1 MRANIRA
8 RLHFRERRPEQVRKL
23 PVWTVC
29 AFVCLGLAVAGVVT
43 VLVRGGGGP
52 LDQIALFGFVFPFF
66 AVCAMTAL
74 AVLGVD
80 RISLRKPAIWVADAF
95 VFFGLAVA
103 GVDSVL
109 VLGHGGPAAEMI
121 AHLAF
126 VFPVGV
132 VCVMTALAVLG
143 VGRIFAKP
151 MLFLWA
157 TVVAGVL
164 GNLVIPFLA
173 LRGHAFYTM
182 IPRVGPAG
190 ADFRDGLYNPAA
202 VFSTAK
208 SAWPPLT
215 LVLGRPFTVLGRSS
229 GYIAQVVLL
238 GIMGIAAAALS
249 ASIAMRAARGSSPQT
264 HGVGRSAQKM
274 VFLLAFW
281 LVTSYGFML
290 ELERGQT
297 NVYALFFSV
306 LAVWCLLRHPKAMWL
321 SIGFLAVAINI
332 KIYPAILLILV
343 FWRYR
348 WRAVL
353 PVVVSNAALLMIAG
367 PSNAGHFLNNLRA
380 LESTNEI
387 WQWPVNA
394 SANNYAIYLRDVF
407 GWLPTWTNHALLA
420 VTIALWAVTAVILIR
435 RGWSHRGAVLLAAAS
450 MPLMITLPTVS
461 HDYKLPMMV
470 FPLAVL
476 ASLVTAPATAKL
488 DSPVLRGALWG
499 LLSLEMILLSAPT
512 LLFIPGEEHGFL
524 GNKYPLLVL
533 LQLLLLGVAL
543 LLGRNGG
550 RVPGGPLNHDPG
562 FTMSG
567 PGERRDS
574 WPILPTSLSDGT
586 P

>member
-8 RLHFRERRPEQVRKL
+8 RLHYRERRPEQVRKL
-23 PVWTVC
+23 PVWTVGVI
-29 AFVCLGLAVAGVVT
+29 VCLGLAAAGAIA

-52 LDQIALFGFVFPFF
+52 LDQIALFGFVFPFVV
-66 AVCAMTAL
+66 VCAMTAL

-126 VFPVGV
+126 VFPVGA

-157 TVVAGVL
+157 TVVAGVI

-173 LRGHAFYTM
+173 LRSHAFYTM
-182 IPRVGPAG
+182 IPWVGPAG

-215 LVLGRPFTVLGRSS
+215 LVLGRPFTLLGRSS

-238 GIMGIAAAALS
+238 GIMGIASAALS

-264 HGVGRSAQKM
+264 HGVGRSARRM
-274 VFLLAFW
+274 FFLLAFW

-290 ELERGQT
+290 ELERGQM
-297 NVYALFFSV
+297 NLYATFFL
-306 LAVWCLLRHPKAMWL
+306 LASVWCLLQSPKSAWL
-321 SIGFLAVAINI
+321 PAIFLAAAINV
-332 KIYPAILLILV
+332 KIYPAILLILI

-348 WRAVL
+348 WRGIL
-353 PVVVSNAALLMIAG
+353 PVAVSNVALLLIAG
-367 PSNAGHFLNNLRA
+367 PVNAWHFLVNLRT
-380 LESTNEI
+380 LESANKI

-394 SANNYAIYLRDVF
+394 SANNYAIYLRQAF

-420 VTIALWAVTAVILIR
+420 VPIALWAVTAVILIR
-435 RGWSHRGAVLLAAAS
+435 RGWSHRGAVILAAAS
-450 MPLMITLPTVS
+450 VPLMITVPTVS

-476 ASLVTAPATAKL
+476 ASLVTAPATAKR

-499 LLSLEMILLSAPT
+499 LLSLEMVLLSAAT
-512 LLFIPGEEHGFL
+512 LLFIPGGEHGFL

-543 LLGRNGG
+543 VLGRNGG
-550 RVPGGPLNHDPG
+550 RVPGEPLNHDPG

-567 PGERRDS
+567 PGKRRDS